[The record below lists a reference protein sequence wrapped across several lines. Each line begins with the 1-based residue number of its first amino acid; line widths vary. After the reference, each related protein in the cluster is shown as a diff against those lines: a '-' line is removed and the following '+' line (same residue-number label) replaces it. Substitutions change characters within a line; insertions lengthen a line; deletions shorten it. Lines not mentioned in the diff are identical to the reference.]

1 MPFVDRLYRPV
12 DPATIQAAVPY
23 GINDEGSEHDTPSFG
38 ETLNA
43 NFRINNTVVSAIQS
57 KRFGTSAAA
66 APIDPNF
73 NPWDHIKGTDFE
85 DDWPSFVDARNLTDL
100 ENIRQD
106 VIAERQAR
114 DVISRSSLG
123 ANILTGGLAGL
134 ADPLILAPGTIAV
147 RGPKVGYSVI
157 KTALMT
163 GALSAGVATV
173 QEQML
178 HASQQTRTFDE
189 SATNAFAAGVV
200 GTFLGG
206 VFAKVLTSAERNA
219 IGRRMI
225 DDLAAGPDANP
236 NAAAMADALTKVER
250 LRLPQPGGAAVVK
263 APSIDDLELEGSAA
277 KALERIAPFSPIART
292 FFRKSAIA
300 RDVMFRLA
308 ETSPVLR
315 GATSGETPGV
325 AAENFINL
333 WTNGTMARVLK
344 QHGDVYSNYRKEGGQ
359 FTRSEFN
366 EAVAMAMRRGDR
378 SNAPLVSQSAK
389 LWREQIIKPL
399 TDRAIKAGLLPED
412 VHPTTAESYFSRVW
426 NRKRLTAEEPQ
437 FKATVKQY
445 YRSVV
450 GRSSDAE
457 LEAYADDIADSVF
470 DKLTGRGGE
479 FGFDF
484 QKITVSARGPL
495 KERTFNIPDD
505 VIERWLDSDV
515 ERVMHRFTRI
525 IAADVEIADKFPES
539 IDQATKRVTL
549 NGPLQKVREDY
560 KKLRDEVEADPELT
574 PEQKQRERKRLT
586 NDEKG
591 AIKDIEGVRDIL
603 RGTISQNL
611 ENSPYART
619 LRVGQQFNYVRMMG
633 DVVKASLTDV
643 VRPMMV
649 HGMREYFSGVSKLM
663 LDPQFRAIAKREA
676 GFSATIGQRAL
687 DARMATWT
695 DIVDPFL
702 ADTPI
707 ERFMGNAARVFTR
720 ATGISWWN
728 DWNKLV
734 SSAITE
740 NRLTKNIVK
749 DWDRLPEKERRYM
762 AHLGIDREMAERM
775 RGQIHKSSGGQVTF
789 KTAKGSSYA
798 VHPSGATTR
807 NKAFRPE
814 HGAAEQGPQPE
825 SQRTFY
831 VTDDEADALS
841 LFQTQGEPKAIE
853 QHSSGQFG
861 VKYLSGKDAGKFERR
876 TLVTPKTEP
885 EVGLTP
891 VEIWNDGKKVH
902 FGNKI
907 TQVER
912 GAGNPR
918 DEDGFWH
925 SGTDDWSDDL
935 AKRTFWGAINKD
947 VNSTIVTP
955 GAGDL
960 PLWFRSPTG
969 RMLGQFK
976 SYVIASHQKALV
988 RAVQDAR
995 HGNGVGVLSGM
1006 ITMAAIGM
1014 AISWLTAIETNHV
1027 DDISENPGTWL
1038 AEGIDRSGM
1047 FSLLMEV
1054 NNSFERYVPGV
1065 GLYGLMESPF
1075 DEQGTG
1081 GASRFGF
1088 RAPSSI
1094 IAGPMGTTVDDFAR
1108 IYGDPKKVIT
1118 LMPGR
1123 TLPYVRP
1130 FLEWGVRPELSAQ
1143 E

>member
-12 DPATIQAAVPY
+12 DPADIQAAVPY

-43 NFRINNTVVSAIQS
+43 NFRINNTIVSAIQS
-57 KRFGTSAAA
+57 KRFGKSETA

-85 DDWPSFVDARNLTDL
+85 ADWPSFVEARNLTDL

-114 DVISRSSLG
+114 DVIARSGLG
-123 ANILTGGLAGL
+123 TNILTGGLAAI

-147 RGPKVGYSVI
+147 RGPKVGYSTI

-163 GALSAGVATV
+163 GALSAGVATT
-173 QEQML
+173 QEMML

-189 SATNAFAAGVV
+189 TATNAFTAGVV

-206 VFAKVLTSAERNA
+206 VFAKVLTHAERSA
-219 IGRRMI
+219 IGRKMI

-236 NAAAMADALTKVER
+236 NAAAMADALTKVEQ
-250 LRLPQPGGAAVVK
+250 LRLPQPGGASVVK
-263 APSIDDLELEGSAA
+263 APNIDDLELEGSAA

-292 FFRKSAIA
+292 FFRESAVA

-315 GATSGETPGV
+315 GASRGETPGV

-333 WTNGTMARVLK
+333 WTNGVMARVLK

-366 EAVAMAMRRGDR
+366 ESVAMAMRRGDR
-378 SNAPLVSQSAK
+378 SNVPLVAQSAK
-389 LWREQIIKPL
+389 LWREQVIKPL

-412 VHPTTAESYFSRVW
+412 IHPTTAESYFSRVW
-426 NRKRLTAEEPQ
+426 NRKRLIAEEPE
-437 FKATVKQY
+437 FKATVRNY

-450 GRSSDAE
+450 DRSKFDSDAE
-457 LEAYADDIADSVF
+457 LESYVDDISDSVF

-479 FGFDF
+479 FSFDF
-484 QKITVSARGPL
+484 EKITVSARGPL

-525 IAADVEIADKFPES
+525 MAADVEIADKFPES
-539 IDQATKRVTL
+539 VDLGTKRVTL

-560 KKLRDEVEADPELT
+560 KKLRAEVDADPELT
-574 PEQKQRERKRLT
+574 PEQKQRQRQRLT
-586 NDEKG
+586 KDEKG

-633 DVVKASLTDV
+633 DVVKASLPDV

-649 HGMREYFSGVSKLM
+649 HGMRDYFSGVSRLM
-663 LDPQFRAIAKREA
+663 TDPQFRAIAKREA

-687 DARMATWT
+687 DARIATIS
-695 DIVDPFL
+695 DIIDPFL

-707 ERFMGNAARVFTR
+707 ERFSANAARIFTR
-720 ATGISWWN
+720 ATGISLWN

-734 SSAITE
+734 SSAVTE

-749 DWDRLPEKERRYM
+749 DWDSLPDRERRYM
-762 AHLGIDREMAERM
+762 TYLGIDREMAERM
-775 RGQIHKSSGGQVTF
+775 RGHVEASGG
-789 KTAKGSSYA
+789 
-798 VHPSGATTR
+798 
-807 NKAFRPE
+807 
-814 HGAAEQGPQPE
+814 
-825 SQRTFY
+825 
-831 VTDDEADALS
+831 L
-841 LFQTQGEPKAIE
+841 
-853 QHSSGQFG
+853 
-861 VKYLSGKDAGKFERR
+861 
-876 TLVTPKTEP
+876 
-885 EVGLTP
+885 
-891 VEIWNDGKKVH
+891 
-902 FGNKI
+902 
-907 TQVER
+907 
-912 GAGNPR
+912 
-918 DEDGFWH
+918 EDGFWH
-925 SGTDDWSDDL
+925 SGTDDWADDV

-988 RAVQDAR
+988 RAVQDSR
-995 HGNGVGVLSGM
+995 HGQGFGVLAAMMGM
-1006 ITMAAIGM
+1006 ASIGM

-1027 DDISENPGTWL
+1027 EDLSANPGTWL

-1065 GLYGLMESPF
+1065 GLYGLLESPF

-1108 IYGDPKKVIT
+1108 IYGDPKKIIT
-1118 LMPGR
+1118 LLPGR